1 MLTRVGL
8 TVLVTLIVAPAT
20 RATSGLE
27 VLTANQRVLAIAAI
41 GGQNGI
47 VQTRTLAMTHVAIHD
62 ALNTVDPRYERYA
75 YAGPALPGGSP
86 EAAIAAAL
94 HDVLAG
100 VIPSFGTAAQQAAAL
115 LETDTDY
122 AASLALIPDG
132 AAKADGVTAGQ
143 AAAAA
148 ILARRTG
155 DGATVANIPYAPPT
169 GPGFWLPTPNP
180 TPSNPPGVASFLP
193 ANLPGWGNVT
203 PFALNDATQ
212 FRPDGPPPLDS
223 AEYAVDYNEVK
234 SIGAQFSASR
244 TEEQSEIARFW
255 YEGSHAGWNRIAR
268 TVATARGLDLWQQ
281 ARLLG
286 LVNISIA
293 DGFIAGWD
301 IRFHYHFWR
310 PVTAIRA
317 GDTDGNPDTDADPGW
332 NTYLNTPPIPDYA
345 STHSALGAA
354 AAEVLARFFGDDNI
368 AFDTTSGAP
377 FAGITR
383 HFSSFSQAAR
393 ENADS
398 RVYAGI
404 HFRTAC
410 RDGLKL
416 GGKIGKFTVGH
427 VLEPLQGHHD

>member
-1 MLTRVGL
+1 MYRISMRIVVFAVVMLM
-8 TVLVTLIVAPAT
+8 VAPAT
-20 RATSGLE
+20 HATTGFE
-27 VLTANQRVLAIAAI
+27 VLTANERVLAIAAI

-47 VQTRTLAMTHVAIHD
+47 VQTRTLAMVHAAIHD
-62 ALNTVDPRYERYA
+62 ALNTLDPRYARYVH
-75 YAGPALPGGSP
+75 AGPMLPGGTP

-100 VIPSFGTAAQQAAAL
+100 VIPQFGNATQQAAAL
-115 LETDTDY
+115 LATDTDY

-132 AAKADGVTAGQ
+132 ASKADGIRAGQ

-148 ILARRTG
+148 ILAERTG
-155 DGATVANIPYAPPT
+155 DGATLANIPYAPPT

-180 TPSNPPGVASFLP
+180 TPANPPGGVSFLP

-203 PFALNDATQ
+203 PFALNDGTQ
-212 FRPDGPPPLDS
+212 FRPDGPPPLGSD
-223 AEYAVDYNEVK
+223 EYAADYNEVK
-234 SIGAQFSASR
+234 SIGAQFSATR
-244 TEEQSEIARFW
+244 TGEQSEIARFW
-255 YEGSHAGWNRIAR
+255 YEGSQLGWNRIAR
-268 TVATARGLDLWQQ
+268 TVAMDRGLDLWQQ

-286 LVNISIA
+286 LVNIAMA
-293 DGFIAGWD
+293 DGFIAGWN

-317 GDTDGNPDTDADPGW
+317 GDIDGNPDTTADPGW

-345 STHSALGAA
+345 STHSALGSA
-354 AAEVLARFFGDDNI
+354 AAEVLTRFFGRDDI
-368 AFDTTSGAP
+368 AFDMTSGAP

-383 HFSSFSQAAR
+383 HFSSFSQAAQ

-416 GGKIGKFTVGH
+416 GGKIGKLTIGH
-427 VLEPLQGHHD
+427 LLEPLR

>member
-1 MLTRVGL
+1 MYRTSMRVVVALTVMLT
-8 TVLVTLIVAPAT
+8 VAPAM
-20 RATSGLE
+20 RATTGFE

-47 VQTRTLAMTHVAIHD
+47 VQTRTLAMVHAAIHD

-75 YAGPALPGGSP
+75 YGGPILPGGAP

-100 VIPSFGTAAQQAAAL
+100 EIPNFGTATQQANAL
-115 LETDTDY
+115 LAADTDY
-122 AASLALIPDG
+122 ATALALIPDG
-132 AAKADGVTAGQ
+132 LSKADGITAGQ

-148 ILARRTG
+148 ILAERSG
-155 DGATVANIPYAPPT
+155 DGATLANIPYEPPT
-169 GPGFWLPTPNP
+169 GPGFWQPTPNP
-180 TPSNPPGVASFLP
+180 TPASPAGVGSFLP
-193 ANLPGWGNVT
+193 VNLPGWGNVT
-203 PFALNDATQ
+203 PFALNDGTQ
-212 FRPDGPPPLDS
+212 FRPDGPPSLDS
-223 AEYAVDYNEVK
+223 GEYAADYNEVK
-234 SIGAQFSASR
+234 SIGAQFSATR
-244 TEEQSEIARFW
+244 TDEQSEIARFW
-255 YEGSHAGWNRIAR
+255 YEGSQVGWNRIAR
-268 TVATARGLDLWQQ
+268 TVAMDRGLDLWQQ

-286 LVNISIA
+286 LVNIAIA
-293 DGFIAGWD
+293 DGFIAGWN

-317 GDTDGNPDTDADPGW
+317 GDIDGNPDTAGDPGW
-332 NTYLNTPPIPDYA
+332 NTYLNTPPIPEYA

-354 AAEVLARFFGDDNI
+354 AAEVLARFFSRDDI
-368 AFDTTSGAP
+368 AFDMTSGAP

-383 HFSSFSQAAR
+383 HFASFSEAAR

-398 RVYAGI
+398 RVYAGV

-416 GGKIGKFTVGH
+416 GGKIGKFAVGH
-427 VLEPLQGHHD
+427 LLEPLR

>member
-1 MLTRVGL
+1 MFIRVVLAMVVML
-8 TVLVTLIVAPAT
+8 IAAPAT
-20 RATSGLE
+20 RATAGLE
-27 VLTANQRVLAIAAI
+27 VLTANQRVLTIAAI
-41 GGQNGI
+41 GGQIGI
-47 VQTRTLAMTHVAIHD
+47 VQTRTLAMVHAAIHD

-75 YAGPALPGGSP
+75 YSGPFLPEGSP

-100 VIPSFGTAAQQAAAL
+100 VIPNFGSAAQQADAL
-115 LETDTDY
+115 LAADNDY
-122 AASLALIPDG
+122 SDSLALVPDG
-132 AAKADGVTAGQ
+132 AAKADGITAGH

-148 ILARRTG
+148 ILAQRAG
-155 DGATVANIPYAPPT
+155 DGATLANIPYFPPT

-180 TPSNPPGVASFLP
+180 TPSNPPGGISFLP

-203 PFALNDATQ
+203 PFALNNATQ

-223 AEYAVDYNEVK
+223 VEYAADYNEVK
-234 SIGAQFSASR
+234 SIGAEFSASR

-255 YEGSHAGWNRIAR
+255 YEGSQVGWNRIAR
-268 TVATARGLDLWQQ
+268 TVATDRGLDLWQQ

-286 LVNISIA
+286 LVNFAIA

-301 IRFHYHFWR
+301 IRFYYHFWR

-317 GDTDGNPDTDADPGW
+317 GDTDGNPDTVPDPGW

-345 STHSALGAA
+345 STHSTLGAA
-354 AAEVLARFFGDDNI
+354 AAEVLARFFGDDNV
-368 AFDTTSGAP
+368 AFDMTSGAP

-416 GGKIGKFTVGH
+416 GGKIGKFIVGH
-427 VLEPLQGHHD
+427 VLEPLY

>member
-1 MLTRVGL
+1 MSRMFTGVVLAVGVMLIG
-8 TVLVTLIVAPAT
+8 APTT
-20 RATSGLE
+20 RAAAGLE
-27 VLTANQRVLAIAAI
+27 VLAANQRVLTIAAI

-47 VQTRTLAMTHVAIHD
+47 VQTRTLAMVHAAIHD

-75 YAGPALPGGSP
+75 YAGPALPGGAP

-100 VIPSFGTAAQQAAAL
+100 VIPQFGNATQQAAAL
-115 LETDTDY
+115 LATDTDY

-132 AAKADGVTAGQ
+132 VSKADGITAGQ

-148 ILARRTG
+148 ILAARTG
-155 DGATVANIPYAPPT
+155 DGAALANIPYTPPT

-180 TPSNPPGVASFLP
+180 TPANPPGVPSFLP

-223 AEYAVDYNEVK
+223 VEYAVDYNEVK

-244 TEEQSEIARFW
+244 TEEQSAIARFW
-255 YEGSHAGWNRIAR
+255 YEGSQVGWNRIAR
-268 TVATARGLDLWQQ
+268 TVATDRGLDLWQQ

-286 LVNISIA
+286 LVNIAIA

-301 IRFHYHFWR
+301 IRYHYHFWR

-317 GDTDGNPDTDADPGW
+317 GDTDGNPETAADPGW

-345 STHSALGAA
+345 STHSTLGAG
-354 AAEVLARFFGDDNI
+354 AAEVLARFFGRDDI
-368 AFDTTSGAP
+368 AFDMTSGAP

-383 HFSSFSQAAR
+383 QFSSFSQAAR

-410 RDGLKL
+410 RDGLKV

-427 VLEPLQGHHD
+427 VLEPLQ